1 MHLEI
6 CYVNVV
12 CIYDEYFKDLWGLLF
27 LLLIIAMN
35 GGIFFFFYI
44 EVYDFLNIVKSICL
58 LSLLTIHDKAPHNK
72 GNAALELKK
81 RVGIRV

>member
-1 MHLEI
+1 MYLEI

-12 CIYDEYFKDLWGLLF
+12 CIYDEYFKDLRGLLF
-27 LLLIIAMN
+27 IIIN
-35 GGIFFFFYI
+35 HCHEWWYFFLFYI